1 MKTYHYRLPEGRNI
15 QSFERSK
22 TTCLVIFKIYNN
34 MDKLVKQL
42 PLVALLLAFTVFVGK
57 AAVQALNTSSTTIW
71 LYNPSLGDPDEETA
85 YTPANGQE
93 SNCQGVSTVCAIN
106 APANGNMP
114 NLDADPTLRKALEEN
129 EPHDDISFGPF
140 SGTQ

>member
-22 TTCLVIFKIYNN
+22 TTCLVIFKINNN

-57 AAVQALNTSSTTIW
+57 AAVQALNTSSTTMW
-71 LYNPSLGDPDEETA
+71 VYNPSKGPETNPNSYDPAPPNADPGDCLGQAQVCVIETPEGVDELEFS
-85 YTPANGQE
+85 PE
-93 SNCQGVSTVCAIN
+93 LIN
-106 APANGNMP
+106 AITNRAPHEGLTYGALSAN
-114 NLDADPTLRKALEEN
+114 
-129 EPHDDISFGPF
+129 
-140 SGTQ
+140 